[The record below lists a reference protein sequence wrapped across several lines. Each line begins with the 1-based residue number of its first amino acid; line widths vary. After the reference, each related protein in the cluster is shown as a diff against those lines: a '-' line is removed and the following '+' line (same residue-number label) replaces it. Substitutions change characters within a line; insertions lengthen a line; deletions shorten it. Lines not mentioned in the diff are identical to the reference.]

1 MQRRTFLRSAMAAA
15 AVTSWSPARAVAGWY
30 RVVDTPPDLD
40 AVRGDGSQVV
50 VTGAAVKDLQ
60 DATRG
65 RILMASTDG
74 YDTARQVLNP
84 SIDKRPALIAQP
96 TGVADVRHVVQFA
109 HEHHL
114 LTAVKCGGHSFS
126 GMSTCDGGLMIDLSA
141 MRGVRVDPKARRAFV
156 EGGTLLG
163 LLDHEA
169 MAHGLVTP
177 MGTVSHT
184 GVGGLT
190 TGGGF
195 GRLARRWGLALDNL
209 TAVDVVT
216 ADGTFHHAT
225 AEENA
230 DLFWGVRGA
239 GGNFGVV
246 TGFEFQLHPMDRQVI
261 AGELVFPRARA
272 RDLLTVL
279 ADYSPV
285 APDDLQL
292 DFVMAQPPGGR
303 EAVSMFAVCYS
314 GPPADA
320 DRVLAPLRK
329 LGTPLQDGIRAMD
342 YVAVQRS
349 GDVADPRAMGFYMK
363 SGFVPDISAGLVE
376 AMLAEVEVDPRRGVL
391 LFTQQSG
398 GAINRVTPDAAA
410 FPHRD
415 AAHNLLLGVNWK
427 TGDDAASHVAWGR
440 ERWVPLEP
448 FTNGWYTNEVA
459 DETGEAINANYRRN
473 YERLVALKNRYDPD
487 NLFRLNA
494 NVQPTVRA

>member
-1 MQRRTFLRSAMAAA
+1 MRRRTFLRSAMAAA
-15 AVTSWSPARAVAGWY
+15 AVSSWSPAHALAGLY
-30 RVVDTPPDLD
+30 RVVDTPPDID
-40 AVRGDGSQVV
+40 AVRGDGSRVV
-50 VTGAAVKDLQ
+50 ITGAAVKDLH
-60 DATRG
+60 DAMRG
-65 RILMASTDG
+65 QVLLATTDG
-74 YDTARQVLNP
+74 YDLARQVLNP

-109 HEHHL
+109 REHRL

-126 GMSTCDGGLMIDLSA
+126 GMSTCDGGLMIDLSG

-195 GRLARRWGLALDNL
+195 GRLARRWGLALDNV

-216 ADGTFHHAT
+216 SDGAFHHAN

-246 TGFEFQLHPMDRQVI
+246 TGFEFQLHPMERQVI
-261 AGELVFPRARA
+261 GGDVVFPLTRA

-279 ADYSPV
+279 TDYGPV
-285 APDDLQL
+285 APDELQL
-292 DFVMAQPPGGR
+292 DFGMAHPPGGG
-303 EAVSMFAVCYS
+303 EGVSMLSVCYS
-314 GPPADA
+314 GLPAEA

-329 LGTPLQDGIRAMD
+329 LGTPLKDGIRAMD
-342 YVAVQRS
+342 YVALQRS
-349 GDVADPRAMGFYMK
+349 GDVSDMRAMAFYMK
-363 SGFVPDISAGLVE
+363 SGFVPDVSAGLVD
-376 AMLAEVEVDPRRGVL
+376 AMLANVESDPSRGVA

-398 GAINRVTPDAAA
+398 GAINRVAPDVAA

-415 AAHNLLLGVNWK
+415 AAHNLLLGVTWK
-427 TGDDAASHVAWGR
+427 AGEDPAPHLAWGR
-440 ERWVPLEP
+440 KRWAPLEP

-473 YERLVALKNRYDPD
+473 YERLVALKNRYDPT

-494 NVQPTVRA
+494 NVKPTVRS